1 MICWL
6 FLVWVLQDCLN
17 WYISWTFYMNS
28 CNSELLFEPLKSAR
42 SYCSFL
48 FFVDFWTTIFKF
60 LTSHE
65 VVAGLHVALIMFT
78 GYLVGYA
85 LFRAL
90 FRHDPIMVFA
100 GYLFNLR
107 AILLISDISNTV
119 IYSAINFFFLSFSQ
133 SAAGGILGL
142 VFGMLVETLLFII
155 RSSNYDNRSS
165 PSKLKKS
172 Q

>member
-1 MICWL
+1 
-6 FLVWVLQDCLN
+6 
-17 WYISWTFYMNS
+17 
-28 CNSELLFEPLKSAR
+28 
-42 SYCSFL
+42 
-48 FFVDFWTTIFKF
+48 
-60 LTSHE
+60 
-65 VVAGLHVALIMFT
+65 MFT

>member
-1 MICWL
+1 M
-6 FLVWVLQDCLN
+6 VL
-17 WYISWTFYMNS
+17 S
-28 CNSELLFEPLKSAR
+28 CVLLPSER
-42 SYCSFL
+42 QY
-48 FFVDFWTTIFKF
+48 

-65 VVAGLHVALIMFT
+65 VVAGLHVVLIMFT

-90 FRHDPIMVFA
+90 FRHDPIMVFIE
-100 GYLFNLR
+100 YLSNLQ
-107 AILLISDISNTV
+107 ANLVISDSHGTV
-119 IYSAINFFFLSFSQ
+119 IYWASIFVSQ

-155 RSSNYDNRSS
+155 RASSYDNRSS
-165 PSKLKKS
+165 SSSRSKLKKN